1 MYDRH
6 RAAATTLWN
15 LTLLTQLGGTGAG
28 RGAPA
33 RRRTGNEASRSTPRR
48 SNAPVTG
55 ALYATSGQPDLW
67 SPSCTQRGR
76 PQRSVGLR
84 DEPVQYNGGVV
95 RQRARTVVEWAERM
109 HEVAPPTEDDVT
121 VLLDGRRL
129 DSRESV
135 EAWLKE
141 VDAIRV
147 RDAVTH
153 DIAV

>member
-1 MYDRH
+1 
-6 RAAATTLWN
+6 
-15 LTLLTQLGGTGAG
+15 
-28 RGAPA
+28 
-33 RRRTGNEASRSTPRR
+33 
-48 SNAPVTG
+48 
-55 ALYATSGQPDLW
+55 
-67 SPSCTQRGR
+67 
-76 PQRSVGLR
+76 
-84 DEPVQYNGGVV
+84 
-95 RQRARTVVEWAERM
+95 M